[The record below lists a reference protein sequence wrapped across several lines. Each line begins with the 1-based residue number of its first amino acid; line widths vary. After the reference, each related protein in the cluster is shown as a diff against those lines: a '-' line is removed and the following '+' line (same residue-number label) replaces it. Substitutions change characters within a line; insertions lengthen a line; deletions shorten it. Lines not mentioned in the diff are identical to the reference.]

1 VAIIIALY
9 YYLEP
14 HMPTYNLENINVRD
28 FALQNNNKL
37 HTEIFI
43 VMKAEN
49 PNENIGF
56 DYLENQVSI
65 MYSGS
70 EFCAGQFD
78 PFVQLGNE
86 TTIFNMTLKGD
97 SDFGPELQNQLLQ
110 DQNSGQIP
118 LLIVVKVPIRLVID
132 DFIHLRKIVVNVNC
146 SLVIDKLQ
154 PNKSPKILKK
164 EFTYDGHL

>member
-9 YYLEP
+9 YFLEP

-65 MYSGS
+65 IYLGS

-146 SLVIDKLQ
+146 ALVIDKLQ